1 MAAWRPWHGCHKCSP
16 GCLNCYV
23 YRGDARY
30 GRDASHVYRTGEFD
44 LPVRGR
50 RDGTPRLS
58 PGETVYTCLTSDFF
72 LEEADEWRDEAWS
85 VMRQRRDVIF
95 YLLTKRP
102 ERVSSCLPYDWGDG
116 WDHIFFNVTCENQR
130 RADERIPILFE
141 LPFKHKGIMAAPL
154 IGPVDI
160 GKYLPAGHI
169 EQVMCGGEN
178 YDGSRPCH
186 YEWVKLLSE
195 QCREYDVTFNFI
207 ETGTYFVKNEKVY
220 HIPGK
225 KVQSQQAFRSGL
237 SCQGRKIRFHLT
249 DEWGYEIPE
258 EALYTPHYHP
268 VTCRECASRMTCN
281 GCSDCG
287 KCT

>member
-1 MAAWRPWHGCHKCSP
+1 
-16 GCLNCYV
+16 
-23 YRGDARY
+23 
-30 GRDASHVYRTGEFD
+30 
-44 LPVRGR
+44 
-50 RDGTPRLS
+50 
-58 PGETVYTCLTSDFF
+58 
-72 LEEADEWRDEAWS
+72 
-85 VMRQRRDVIF
+85 
-95 YLLTKRP
+95 
-102 ERVSSCLPYDWGDG
+102 
-116 WDHIFFNVTCENQR
+116 
-130 RADERIPILFE
+130 
-141 LPFKHKGIMAAPL
+141 
-154 IGPVDI
+154 
-160 GKYLPAGHI
+160 
-169 EQVMCGGEN
+169 MCGGEN

>member
-1 MAAWRPWHGCHKCSP
+1 MHDIWNPWHGCRKCSE
-16 GCLNCYV
+16 GCENCYM
-23 YRGDARY
+23 YFLDRM
-30 GRDASHVYRTGEFD
+30 RDQDGSRIYRTKNGFRYPLSKDRQGRYKVKSGEMIR
-44 LPVRGR
+44 V
-50 RDGTPRLS
+50 
-58 PGETVYTCLTSDFF
+58 CMTSDFF
-72 LEEADEWRDEAWS
+72 LEEADEWRDE
-85 VMRQRRDVIF
+85 
-95 YLLTKRP
+95 
-102 ERVSSCLPYDWGDG
+102 VSSCLPYDWGDG

>member
-1 MAAWRPWHGCHKCSP
+1 M
-16 GCLNCYV
+16 
-23 YRGDARY
+23 
-30 GRDASHVYRTGEFD
+30 
-44 LPVRGR
+44 
-50 RDGTPRLS
+50 
-58 PGETVYTCLTSDFF
+58 
-72 LEEADEWRDEAWS
+72 
-85 VMRQRRDVIF
+85 
-95 YLLTKRP
+95 
-102 ERVSSCLPYDWGDG
+102 
-116 WDHIFFNVTCENQR
+116 TCENQR

-160 GKYLPAGHI
+160 GKYLPAGQI

-268 VTCRECASRMTCN
+268 VTCRERASRMTCN